1 MQDFHHGELYWVDGG
16 RYVKLHAIIG
26 NQGRITRERIV
37 FDSGFTVVLKFRF
50 KLKWHQLFI
59 KGKFV
64 TANMH
69 SYLNDNNTS
78 NDDLFI
84 YSFF

>member
-1 MQDFHHGELYWVDGG
+1 MQQVRVRLG
-16 RYVKLHAIIG
+16 
-26 NQGRITRERIV
+26 
-37 FDSGFTVVLKFRF
+37 VVLKFRS

-64 TANMH
+64 AANMH

-78 NDDLFI
+78 NDDFLFI
-84 YSFF
+84 HYLKFKINLIYFY

>member
-1 MQDFHHGELYWVDGG
+1 MQQVRVRLG
-16 RYVKLHAIIG
+16 
-26 NQGRITRERIV
+26 
-37 FDSGFTVVLKFRF
+37 VVLKFRS

-64 TANMH
+64 AANMY

-84 YSFF
+84 YSLIKI